1 METLGATV
9 VITAYN
15 QKQSLALCLEWLQ
28 GVSGIADIVIVDN
41 GSTDG
46 TSEMLAE
53 IRGGGYIYF
62 DEGFQSYGK
71 AWNAAVDNFPMSEVI
86 VFMEPQFILGRE
98 CIARLAEILQR
109 EKCGIAAPM
118 CNGFENYQHMDI
130 GTVAYLLRKEETLA
144 AEEGANFRSLDI
156 AHCVWAVSREVLEEN
171 GRFEE
176 RLCNP
181 KNVFIDYKLRLVQKG
196 YQFRVCDRALAY
208 DPLCGREKPYAPVV
222 SEKDDREVLKS
233 KWQMNY
239 FNLAPNR
246 NLANLIEEEKDA
258 PIRVLEIGCDLGATL
273 LEIRN
278 KYPNSQLYGLEINE
292 SAVAIARY
300 LVEAQ
305 AGNIEDKEIPFE
317 GTFDYILFGDVLEHL
332 WDPQGVLRYC
342 REKLSGHGA
351 VLACI
356 PNLMHISVM
365 RQLIN
370 GRFQYGDTGLLDRSH
385 IHLFTYYQIILM
397 FQEEGYTVEEMR
409 NITPPFSQEEE
420 GLAEKLLELSKST
433 DMHMYQTF
441 QYLVRAR
448 K

>member
-15 QKQSLALCLEWLQ
+15 QKQNLALCLEWLQ
-28 GVSGIADIVIVDN
+28 GVSGITDIIIVDN

-46 TSEMLAE
+46 TPEMLAK

-71 AWNAAVDNFPMSEVI
+71 VWNAVVDNFPMSEVI
-86 VFMEPQFILGRE
+86 VFMEPQYILGNA
-98 CIARLAEILQR
+98 CIVRLMEVLQQ

-130 GTVAYLLRKEETLA
+130 DTVEHLLRQEKALT
-144 AEEGANFRSLDI
+144 AEEGADFRSLDI
-156 AHCVWAVSREVLEEN
+156 AHGVWAVTREALEEN

-176 RLCNP
+176 LLGDP
-181 KNVFIDYKLRLVQKG
+181 KNVFLDYKMRLVQKG
-196 YQFRVCDRALAY
+196 YPFIVCSRALAY
-208 DPLCGREKPYAPVV
+208 DSLCGRGKPYAPVV

-342 REKLSGHGA
+342 REKLSEHGA

-370 GRFQYGDTGLLDRSH
+370 GRFQYEDTGLLDRSH

-409 NITPPFSQEEE
+409 NITPPFSPEEAE
-420 GLAEKLLELSKST
+420 LAEKLLELSAST
-433 DMHMYQTF
+433 EMHMYQTF

>member
-9 VITAYN
+9 VITTYN
-15 QKQSLALCLEWLQ
+15 QKQTLALCLEWLQ
-28 GVSGIADIVIVDN
+28 GVSGIADIIIVDN

-71 AWNAAVDNFPMSEVI
+71 VWNAVVDNFPMSEII
-86 VFMEPQFILGRE
+86 VFMEPQFILGNA
-98 CIARLAEILQR
+98 CIVRLMEVLQQ

-118 CNGFENYQHMDI
+118 CNGFDGYQYMDI
-130 GTVAYLLRKEETLA
+130 DTVEHLLRQEKALA
-144 AEEGANFRSLDI
+144 AEEGTNFRSLDI
-156 AHCVWAVSREVLEEN
+156 AHGVWAVSREALEEN
-171 GRFEE
+171 GKFEE
-176 RLCNP
+176 LLGDP
-181 KNVFIDYKLRLVQKG
+181 KNVFLDYKMRLVKKG
-196 YQFRVCDRALAY
+196 YPFRVCGRALAF
-208 DPLCGREKPYAPVV
+208 DSLCGRGKPYAPVV

-246 NLANLIEEEKDA
+246 NLTNLIEEEKDA

-273 LEIRN
+273 LEIKN
-278 KYPNSQLYGLEINE
+278 KFPNSQLYGLEINKP
-292 SAVAIARY
+292 AVDIAKH
-300 LVEAQ
+300 LAQ
-305 AGNIEDKEIPFE
+305 VKVGNIEDKELPFE

-332 WDPQGVLRYC
+332 RDPQGVVRYC
-342 REKLSGHGA
+342 REKLNEHGA

-356 PNLMHISVM
+356 PNLMYISVM

-370 GRFQYGDTGLLDRSH
+370 GRFQYEDTGLLDRSH
-385 IHLFTYYQIILM
+385 IHFFAYYQIILM

-409 NITPPFSQEEE
+409 NIAPPFTPEDAQ
-420 GLAEKLLELSKST
+420 LARKLLELSKGT
-433 DMHMYQTF
+433 DLHMYQTF

>member
-1 METLGATV
+1 MESSKATV
-9 VITAYN
+9 VITSYN
-15 QKQSLALCLEWLQ
+15 QKECLVSCLQWLQ
-28 GVSGIADIVIVDN
+28 EFPGIADIVIVDN

-46 TSEMLAE
+46 TSELLPK
-53 IRGGGYIYF
+53 IHQGGFIYF

-71 AWNAAVDNFPMSEVI
+71 VWNAVVDNFPMSEVI
-86 VFMEPQFILGRE
+86 VFMKPQFILGRE
-98 CIARLAEILQR
+98 CITRLAEVLQR

-118 CNGFENYQHMDI
+118 CNGFGGYQHMDI
-130 GTVAYLLRKEETLA
+130 DTVDSLNRLEEA
-144 AEEGANFRSLDI
+144 AAGEGGILHSLDI
-156 AHCVWAVSREVLEEN
+156 AHGVWAVSREVLEEN

-208 DPLCGREKPYAPVV
+208 DMFCGHINSYVSVV
-222 SEKDDREVLKS
+222 SEKEDREVLKN

-239 FNLAPNR
+239 FNLFPNM
-246 NLANLIEEEKDA
+246 NLANLIEEEKTA
-258 PIRVLEIGCDLGATL
+258 AIRVLEIGCDLGATL
-273 LEIRN
+273 LDIKN
-278 KYPNSQLYGLEINE
+278 KFPNSQLYGLEINKP
-292 SAVAIARY
+292 AVDIARH
-300 LVEAQ
+300 LAQ
-305 AGNIEDKEIPFE
+305 VKVGNIEDKELPFE

-332 WDPQGVLRYC
+332 RDPQGVLRYC
-342 REKLSGHGA
+342 REKLSEHGA
-351 VLACI
+351 ILACI

-370 GRFQYGDTGLLDRSH
+370 GRFQYEDTGLLDRSH

-409 NITPPFSQEEE
+409 NITPPFSPEEAE
-420 GLAEKLLELSKST
+420 LAGKLLELSAST
-433 DMHMYQTF
+433 EMHMYQTF